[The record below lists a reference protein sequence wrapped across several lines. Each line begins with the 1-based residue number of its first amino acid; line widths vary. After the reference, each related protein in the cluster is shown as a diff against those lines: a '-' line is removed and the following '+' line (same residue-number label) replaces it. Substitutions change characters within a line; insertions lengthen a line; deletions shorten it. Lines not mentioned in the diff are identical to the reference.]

1 MKIIDFREGDHV
13 TLKIPANVHHSS
25 DHSRLP
31 CVIVHKISG
40 NQPIYRLLCKYGTIN
55 NRYTAASLKPN
66 PSAVKCETPEVYVS
80 LRETLTKLQ
89 LFSDV

>member
-13 TLKIPANVHHSS
+13 TLKIPANMRHSS

-31 CVIVHKISG
+31 CVIVHKRSG

-55 NRYTAASLKPN
+55 NRCTAPSLMPY
-66 PSAVKCETPEVYVS
+66 PSAVKCETLDVYVS
-80 LRETLTKLQ
+80 LREAVTKLQ